1 MPDQV
6 AASSLVRCGWASG
19 CHYAKVTGILVYFE
33 ACLAIAVAIAG
44 SFAWLYGD
52 RDQSSLDMFL
62 FVVGI
67 VFVHDVDEKIWLVWT
82 TLRQT
87 GKQYDNFS
95 CIFWIVALT
104 IGTAFF
110 FGIFFALGG
119 RLPQPSD

>member
-1 MPDQV
+1 M
-6 AASSLVRCGWASG
+6 
-19 CHYAKVTGILVYFE
+19 YFE
-33 ACLAIAVAIAG
+33 GFWAAAVAIAELVAFSRG
-44 SFAWLYGD
+44 NS
-52 RDQSSLDMFL
+52 DQTDMDMFL
-62 FVVGI
+62 FVVGV